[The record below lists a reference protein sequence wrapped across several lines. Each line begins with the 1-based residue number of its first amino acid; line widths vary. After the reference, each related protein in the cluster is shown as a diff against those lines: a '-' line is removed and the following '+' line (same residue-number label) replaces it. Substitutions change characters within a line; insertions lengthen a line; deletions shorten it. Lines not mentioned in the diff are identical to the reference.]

1 MWGDI
6 AVDFKQL
13 QYFLA
18 VVEQMN
24 FSKAAEK
31 LHISQPSLSNA
42 IKKLEQEIG
51 SPLLERNTRNLQ
63 LTEAGELLYERANVI
78 LKNMEVLK
86 IEMDEVIVRGT
97 SEITIGVMESIKHW
111 LPKVITEYKKEY
123 PEMMIHLVDILG
135 SKRVEKSLKS
145 YKTHLII
152 TNQIMD
158 DEELEVNCLYEERL
172 VAVLPLN
179 HPLAKK
185 EKLTIADLSE
195 EPFIIS
201 TGGFQTRHDI
211 LDAFEKAGKNMNI
224 QFEIERFETA
234 VSLVRENLG
243 VTILPE
249 NYLKGPTAK
258 TIVQK
263 EVDCPNLRRNVYVV
277 YLKNRHLPLAIR
289 ELLTDI
295 MEIGKTL

>member
-1 MWGDI
+1 M
-6 AVDFKQL
+6 DFKQL
-13 QYFLA
+13 QYFIA
-18 VVEQMN
+18 VTDQMN

-42 IKKLEQEIG
+42 IKKLEHEVG

-63 LTEAGELLYERANVI
+63 LTEAGELLYERAKVI

-86 IEMDEVIVRGT
+86 IEMDEVIVHGT
-97 SEITIGVMESIKHW
+97 SEITIGAMESIKHW
-111 LPKVITEYKKEY
+111 LPKVITEYKKGY
-123 PEMMIHLVDILG
+123 PQMMIHLVDILG
-135 SKRVEKSLKS
+135 SKRVKKSLKS

-152 TNQIMD
+152 TNQIMN
-158 DEELEVNCLYEERL
+158 DEELEVESLYEERL

-179 HPLAKK
+179 HPLAEKD
-185 EKLTIADLSE
+185 KLTIGDLSD
-195 EPFIIS
+195 EPFIIG
-201 TGGFQTRHDI
+201 TEGFQTRRDI
-211 LDAFEKAGKNMNI
+211 LDAFDKAEKNINI

-243 VTILPE
+243 ITILPE

-263 EVDCPNLRRNVYVV
+263 EIDCPNLQRNVYVV

-289 ELLTDI
+289 QLLTDI
-295 MEIGKTL
+295 VQFFEH